1 MAIYKCKT
9 HDRFPAMVE
18 RQNWKGILNALG
30 ERFGNAHGVG
40 NDAVITQAREYD
52 AVRIE
57 ADFHST
63 EIRYDDHKE
72 HGQRQL
78 ATNNYRS
85 ISDIPDDQLVR
96 YRQIILGG
104 TLATHTCG
112 RCMGWGDVQCPM
124 CGGTGHQMH
133 DGHIQNCTRCNGQ
146 GKVSCSN
153 CGGTGKYQTF
163 RTLTLSDR
171 TDSYSYCPVKA
182 LDVMIRKQDIPTDVL
197 YEGTCLK
204 MNPSKVI
211 ELNELETL
219 YSKISDRLGAE
230 VKDAFQN
237 EFEQEYDSIR
247 ERKNSNLDDI
257 TVYAK
262 CSPLIEIDYQ
272 YRDKEYSLF
281 ISDKDK
287 KVYCY
292 TRFPGRLL
300 QRIRE
305 LFSSGKKDNGQP
317 GGSKDDR
324 KLDRS
329 YGNKYQK

>member
-1 MAIYKCKT
+1 
-9 HDRFPAMVE
+9 
-18 RQNWKGILNALG
+18 
-30 ERFGNAHGVG
+30 
-40 NDAVITQAREYD
+40 
-52 AVRIE
+52 
-57 ADFHST
+57 
-63 EIRYDDHKE
+63 
-72 HGQRQL
+72 
-78 ATNNYRS
+78 
-85 ISDIPDDQLVR
+85 
-96 YRQIILGG
+96 
-104 TLATHTCG
+104 
-112 RCMGWGDVQCPM
+112 
-124 CGGTGHQMH
+124 
-133 DGHIQNCTRCNGQ
+133 
-146 GKVSCSN
+146 
-153 CGGTGKYQTF
+153 
-163 RTLTLSDR
+163 
-171 TDSYSYCPVKA
+171 
-182 LDVMIRKQDIPTDVL
+182 MIRKQDIPTDVL
-197 YEGTCLK
+197 YDGTCLK
-204 MNPSKVI
+204 MNTSKVI

-219 YSKISDRLGAE
+219 YSKIADRLGAE
-230 VKDAFQN
+230 VKDAFQD

-257 TVYAK
+257 TVYAN

-292 TRFPGRLL
+292 ARFPGRLL

>member
-1 MAIYKCKT
+1 
-9 HDRFPAMVE
+9 MVE

-40 NDAVITQAREYD
+40 NNAVITQTREYD

-133 DGHIQNCTRCNGQ
+133 DGHIQNCTRCNGR

-182 LDVMIRKQDIPTDVL
+182 LDVMIHKQNIPTDVL

-219 YSKISDRLGAE
+219 YSKIADRLGAE
-230 VKDAFQN
+230 VKDAFQD

-257 TVYAK
+257 TVYAN

-292 TRFPGRLL
+292 ARFPGRLL